1 MRLVTYRRR
10 RETRIGAVVEG
21 QVIDLADASRATGN
35 PQLPTDMIAF
45 LEMGAKGLRAAKAVL
60 RAIAAHPSDAYATPL
75 RRLRLEAPVPCPRK
89 LLLLAGNYASHLQEE
104 GRNVRA
110 KREQTPRVFMKPAS
124 TTVNRP
130 GGDIPLGRH
139 AHWVDWEC
147 ELAVVIGRKAKH
159 VTARDAPKYI
169 AGYTIVNDVSERD
182 FSVRKRTKT
191 EGFDRFFDWLNGK
204 WPDGFCPMG
213 PCIATP
219 DELPPSLDMAIS
231 LSVNGKTMQDAR
243 TSQLTY
249 TCAEIVAYISRWVTL
264 EPGDVI
270 ATGTPAGIGK
280 SQGLKLKSGD
290 AVRCEI
296 EGIGVLQN
304 RVVREPRR
312 A

>member
-21 QVIDLADASRATGN
+21 QVIDLADASLTTGN

-60 RAIAAHPSDAYATPL
+60 RAVAAHPSDAWAKPL
-75 RRLRLEAPVPCPRK
+75 RRVRLEAPVPCPRK
-89 LLLLAGNYASHLQEE
+89 LLLLAGNYASHLAEE

-110 KREQTPRVFMKPAS
+110 KREQTPRVFMKPPS

-147 ELAVVIGRKAKH
+147 ELAVVIGRKAKY

-191 EGFDRFFDWLNGK
+191 EDFDRFFDWLNGK

-213 PCIATP
+213 PCLVTP
-219 DELPPSLDMAIS
+219 DELPPSLDMAIT
-231 LSVNGKTMQDAR
+231 LAVNGKTMQDAR

-249 TCAEIVAYISRWVTL
+249 SCPEIVAYISRWVTL

-280 SQGLKLKSGD
+280 TQGLKLKSGD
-290 AVRCEI
+290 IVRCEI
-296 EGIGVLQN
+296 EGIGALEN